1 LAIFRSSDENIS
13 IKDIKQEVGNM
24 WYITFDNE
32 EDTINMLFQLRGK
45 RFKGKPIAGRIK
57 SEAILRNL

>member
-1 LAIFRSSDENIS
+1 
-13 IKDIKQEVGNM
+13 M

-45 RFKGKPIAGRIK
+45 TFKGKPIAGRIK